1 MKVVMVEP
9 NKPAYITEIG
19 DDYKSIHD
27 AVGGLIEPIYFL
39 HERGVVG
46 VLVVFVFCR
55 HRFSFPQCC
64 GPAAASVRVSDKSGS
79 FGDVRDEGE

>member
-27 AVGGLIEPIYFL
+27 AVGGLIGMFFTAPL
-39 HERGVVG
+39 
-46 VLVVFVFCR
+46 
-55 HRFSFPQCC
+55 
-64 GPAAASVRVSDKSGS
+64 ASL
-79 FGDVRDEGE
+79 FTF